1 MNYGPRIETVR
12 DKMKKEDVTS
22 LFVTNTTNVRYL
34 CGFTG
39 SNGSLLL
46 GADGAHFFSDGRYK
60 TQAGEQ
66 VEGADVSIY
75 GTPNEFGEGVRK
87 QLGTEPSKVAFEA
100 SHVSVLKSPQS
111 GDGRPSLEELET
123 HFEGHELVPSKG
135 WVEDV
140 RKVKD
145 ADELRLIKSAA
156 ELADAGFAHIVEQ
169 IEVGKTEH
177 ELALDLEFFMRKSGA
192 DGVSFE
198 LIVAAGE
205 RSALPHA
212 RPTDKVVEKGRYL
225 LFDLG
230 CKLDGYCSD
239 LTRTVI
245 IGPADDR
252 HREIY
257 DLVLKAEEA
266 SLAEIRS
273 GVTGVDIDKIARDII
288 SEAGY
293 GEDFSH
299 GLGHGVGLDVH
310 EEPRLSRISTDTLQV
325 GNVVTVEP
333 GIYLAGWGGVRIEDL
348 VFVGAEGPEVASA
361 APKELMIL

>member
-1 MNYGPRIETVR
+1 MNHGPRIKKVR
-12 DKMKKEDVTS
+12 QKMTEKGVS
-22 LFVTNTTNVRYL
+22 FLFVTNMTNIRYL

-39 SNGSLLL
+39 SNGSMLL
-46 GADGAHFFSDGRYK
+46 ATDGAHFFSDGRYK

-75 GTPNEFGEGVRK
+75 GTPDDFRDGIHK
-87 QLGTEPSKVAFEA
+87 PLGTDRSKVAFEA

-111 GDGRPSLEELET
+111 GDGRPSLEEIEGY
-123 HFEGHELVPSKG
+123 FEGHELVPTQG
-135 WVEDV
+135 WVEEI
-140 RKVKD
+140 RRVKD
-145 ADELRLIKSAA
+145 EDELRLIKAAA
-156 ELADAGFAHIVEQ
+156 ELADAGFAHIVER
-169 IEVGKTEH
+169 IEVGKTER
-177 ELALDLEFFMRKSGA
+177 ELALELEFFMRKSGA

-212 RPTDKVVEKGRYL
+212 RPTDKLVEKGRYL

-230 CKLDGYCSD
+230 CKVDGYCSD

-245 IGPADDR
+245 VGPADDR

-266 SLAEIRS
+266 SLAAVRS
-273 GVTGVDIDKIARDII
+273 GVTGVDLDRIARDII
-288 SEAGY
+288 TDGGY
-293 GEDFSH
+293 GDAFSH

-310 EEPRLSRISTDTLQV
+310 EEPRLSRISKDTLQA

-333 GIYLAGWGGVRIEDL
+333 GVYLAGWGGVRIEDL
-348 VFVGAEGPEVASA
+348 VFVRAQNAEVLSA
-361 APKELMIL
+361 APKELVVL